1 MKKLYVPADKTTNLY
16 KVSVDEYEKLLD
28 KNIQNDY
35 KKSTITD
42 ANKLLNID
50 KGVAEELDLDDRIEI
65 PAKSE
70 AYITLK
76 DHKENFHNNP
86 KCRLLNPNKSNIGQP
101 SKHILQRINNN
112 LRSKLNLNQ
121 WRSTQDVISWFNR
134 IPNKHKQLFIQFD
147 ICEFYPSISVQLLS
161 EALDWAQSITNISK
175 LDRDIIMTA
184 KNTLL
189 YSKNVPWCKRNNQ
202 NFFDVTMG
210 SYDGAESCE
219 LVGLFILSKLKA
231 IDIDLGLY
239 RDDGL
244 GYSCKT
250 RMQIEIQKQQICKV
264 FEELGLRIDVE
275 VNLKIV
281 NFLDVTFDLSTG
293 LFKPYLKPNNTIQY
307 VHTSSNHP
315 KHVIENIPK
324 GVEQRLSML
333 SSNEVIFDEAIP
345 PYQDALKRAGHKHTL
360 KFNPPQD
367 NNQSK
372 RKRNRKRDILWLN
385 LPFSKTLKTKTGKRF
400 LEILDKCFPPSN
412 PLSKIFNRHTVKVSY
427 TYLPNIGKI
436 ISGHNKKNLT
446 KEPQVENLCNCRVQN
461 SCPVANKCLLK
472 NVIYQAI
479 VKRQDNQKVESY
491 IGLTSTSFK
500 ERWSTHKSSFKLQ
513 SHANDTKLSAY
524 IWKLKR
530 EGVNFDLSWKIVSK
544 SNAYN
549 P

>member
-1 MKKLYVPADKTTNLY
+1 MD
-16 KVSVDEYEKLLD
+16 
-28 KNIQNDY
+28 
-35 KKSTITD
+35 
-42 ANKLLNID
+42 
-50 KGVAEELDLDDRIEI
+50 
-65 PAKSE
+65 
-70 AYITLK
+70 
-76 DHKENFHNNP
+76 
-86 KCRLLNPNKSNIGQP
+86 
-101 SKHILQRINNN
+101 
-112 LRSKLNLNQ
+112 
-121 WRSTQDVISWFNR
+121 
-134 IPNKHKQLFIQFD
+134 
-147 ICEFYPSISVQLLS
+147 
-161 EALDWAQSITNISK
+161 
-175 LDRDIIMTA
+175 
-184 KNTLL
+184 
-189 YSKNVPWCKRNNQ
+189 
-202 NFFDVTMG
+202 
-210 SYDGAESCE
+210 SYDDAESCE

-400 LEILDKCFPPSN
+400 LEILDKCFPHQT
-412 PLSKIFNRHTVKVSY
+412 LFQ
-427 TYLPNIGKI
+427 
-436 ISGHNKKNLT
+436 IS
-446 KEPQVENLCNCRVQN
+446 
-461 SCPVANKCLLK
+461 
-472 NVIYQAI
+472 
-479 VKRQDNQKVESY
+479 
-491 IGLTSTSFK
+491 ST
-500 ERWSTHKSSFKLQ
+500 
-513 SHANDTKLSAY
+513 DTQ
-524 IWKLKR
+524 
-530 EGVNFDLSWKIVSK
+530 
-544 SNAYN
+544 
-549 P
+549 